1 MKTASV
7 NVRIQENV
15 KAKAEEILDTMGVSR
30 ATAIDMF
37 YRQIIMH
44 NGIPFPV
51 TIPSELPARDAL
63 DERRFN
69 ALMST
74 GTPKR
79 YRETPMVLTKYSRI
93 WAKICDGS
101 VCNPRYC
108 PSAAAPEAYQGLYC
122 YRFEIA

>member
-51 TIPSELPARDAL
+51 TIPSELPARDTL
-63 DERRFN
+63 DKRQFN
-69 ALMST
+69 ALMSA
-74 GTPKR
+74 G
-79 YRETPMVLTKYSRI
+79 YSQALSGDSYGI
-93 WAKICDGS
+93 DEVFDDLGKICDGS
-101 VCNPRYC
+101 VCNPRYR
-108 PSAAAPEAYQGLYC
+108 PGSTTPEAYQRLYC
-122 YRFEIA
+122 GRPARA

>member
-1 MKTASV
+1 MAAVKTASV

-74 GTPKR
+74 G
-79 YRETPMVLTKYSRI
+79 YSQALSGDSYGI
-93 WAKICDGS
+93 DEVFDDLGK
-101 VCNPRYC
+101 N
-108 PSAAAPEAYQGLYC
+108 L
-122 YRFEIA
+122 